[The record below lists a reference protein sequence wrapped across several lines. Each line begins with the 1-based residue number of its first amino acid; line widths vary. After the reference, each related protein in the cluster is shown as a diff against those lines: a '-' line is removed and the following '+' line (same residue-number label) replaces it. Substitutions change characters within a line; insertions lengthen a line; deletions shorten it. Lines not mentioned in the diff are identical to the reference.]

1 MVKPTGWII
10 TGLAIVIAAVA
21 SVQFHLRR
29 ETVRPRLTPD
39 EGRNSN
45 AFFFLPGIRQ
55 PKAFPA
61 GAAAVEDDA
70 DVIGVSVKGHHR
82 AYCMATMADLE
93 RHVINDLIDRVP
105 VTVTYCPRTNC
116 VRALTRDD

>member
-10 TGLAIVIAAVA
+10 TGLAIVIAVVA

-45 AFFFLPGIRQ
+45 ALFFFPGIRQ
-55 PKAFPA
+55 PEAVPA
-61 GAAAVEDDA
+61 SAAAVEDDA
-70 DVIGVSVKGHHR
+70 DVIGVSVKGRHR
-82 AYCMATMADLE
+82 AYCTAAMTEAE
-93 RHVINDLIDRVP
+93 RHVVND
-105 VTVTYCPRTNC
+105 
-116 VRALTRDD
+116 